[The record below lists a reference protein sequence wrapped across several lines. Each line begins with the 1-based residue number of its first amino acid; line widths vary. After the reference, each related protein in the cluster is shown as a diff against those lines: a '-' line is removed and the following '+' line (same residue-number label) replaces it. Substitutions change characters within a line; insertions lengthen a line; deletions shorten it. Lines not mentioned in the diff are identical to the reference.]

1 MNDGKVFRC
10 LLKNEWLIS
19 FLEAFLLFTI
29 QFKGILF
36 SSFFNVTETVQS
48 VLQCLTRRAW
58 LEQMIN
64 LYYSKAVSCSSEE
77 MSGERME
84 ECGEKWE
91 ARRRRSII
99 CSILLLCCAGA
110 LQGILVNGLI
120 NVVISTIEKRLIS

>member
-1 MNDGKVFRC
+1 M
-10 LLKNEWLIS
+10 
-19 FLEAFLLFTI
+19 FTI
-29 QFKGILF
+29 QFTGILF